1 MNHTAEREHERLR
14 RPFRTRRRRGEE
26 MSDIPEG
33 LRYTEEHEWIRMEDG
48 VAVIGIT
55 DYAQDAL
62 TDIVWIEFLAD
73 EGDSVEDHGTFASV
87 ESVKSVSE
95 IYAPLAGTIVA
106 LNHDLQDAPEAMN
119 EDAYGSWIAKIELTD
134 AGAVDGLLD
143 AAGYAA
149 LIGE

>member
-1 MNHTAEREHERLR
+1 MSNIPDDLKYTA
-14 RPFRTRRRRGEE
+14 
-26 MSDIPEG
+26 
-33 LRYTEEHEWIRMEDG
+33 EHEWIRMDDG

-55 DYAQDAL
+55 DYAQEAL

-73 EGDSVEDHGTFASV
+73 EGDSVEENGSFASV
-87 ESVKSVSE
+87 ESVKSVSD

-119 EDAYGSWIAKIELTD
+119 EDAYGSWIAKIELAD
-134 AGAVDGLLD
+134 VGAVDGLLD

-149 LIGE
+149 IIGE

>member
-1 MNHTAEREHERLR
+1 MSHIPDDLKYTA
-14 RPFRTRRRRGEE
+14 
-26 MSDIPEG
+26 
-33 LRYTEEHEWIRMEDG
+33 EHEWIRMEDG
-48 VAVIGIT
+48 VAIVGIT

-73 EGDSVEDHGTFASV
+73 EGDTVEDNGSFASV
-87 ESVKSVSE
+87 ESVKSVSD

-106 LNHDLQDAPEAMN
+106 LNHDLQDAPEVMN
-119 EDAYGSWIAKIELTD
+119 EDAYGSWIAKIELND

>member
-1 MNHTAEREHERLR
+1 
-14 RPFRTRRRRGEE
+14 
-26 MSDIPEG
+26 MSDIPED

-73 EGDSVEDHGTFASV
+73 EGDSVEDNGSFASV
-87 ESVKSVSE
+87 ESVKSVSD

-119 EDAYGSWIAKIELTD
+119 EDAYGSWIAKIELAD
-134 AGAVDGLLD
+134 ASAVDGLLD

>member
-1 MNHTAEREHERLR
+1 
-14 RPFRTRRRRGEE
+14 
-26 MSDIPEG
+26 MSDIPEN
-33 LRYTEEHEWIRMEDG
+33 LRYTEEHEWIRIEDG

-62 TDIVWIEFLAD
+62 TDIVWIEFLTD
-73 EGDSVEDHGTFASV
+73 EGDSVEDNGSFASV
-87 ESVKSVSE
+87 ESVKSVSD

-119 EDAYGSWIAKIELTD
+119 EDAYGSWIAKMELAD
-134 AGAVDGLLD
+134 ASAVDGLLD

>member
-1 MNHTAEREHERLR
+1 MSNIPDDLKYTA
-14 RPFRTRRRRGEE
+14 
-26 MSDIPEG
+26 
-33 LRYTEEHEWIRMEDG
+33 EHEWIRMEDG
-48 VAVIGIT
+48 IAVVGIT
-55 DYAQDAL
+55 DYAHHAL

-73 EGDSVEDHGTFASV
+73 EGDAVEDNGSFASV
-87 ESVKSVSE
+87 ESVKSVSD

-106 LNHDLQDAPEAMN
+106 LNHDLQDAPEVMN
-119 EDAYGSWIAKIELTD
+119 EDAYGSWIAKIELND

>member
-1 MNHTAEREHERLR
+1 
-14 RPFRTRRRRGEE
+14 
-26 MSDIPEG
+26 MSNIPDD
-33 LRYTEEHEWIRMEDG
+33 LRYTAEHEWIRMEDG

-73 EGDSVEDHGTFASV
+73 EGDAVEDNGSFASV
-87 ESVKSVSE
+87 ESVKSVSD

-106 LNHDLQDAPEAMN
+106 LNHDLQDAPEVMN
-119 EDAYGSWIAKIELTD
+119 EDAYGSWIAKIELND

>member
-1 MNHTAEREHERLR
+1 MSNIPDDLKYTA
-14 RPFRTRRRRGEE
+14 
-26 MSDIPEG
+26 
-33 LRYTEEHEWIRMEDG
+33 EHEWIRMEDG
-48 VAVIGIT
+48 VAIVGIT

-73 EGDSVEDHGTFASV
+73 EGDTVEDNGSFASV
-87 ESVKSVSE
+87 ESVKSVSD
-95 IYAPLAGTIVA
+95 IYAPLAGTIIA
-106 LNHDLQDAPEAMN
+106 LNHDLQDAPEVMN
-119 EDAYGSWIAKIELTD
+119 EDAYGSWIAKIELND

>member
-1 MNHTAEREHERLR
+1 
-14 RPFRTRRRRGEE
+14 
-26 MSDIPEG
+26 MSDIPED
-33 LRYTEEHEWIRMEDG
+33 LRYTEEHEWVRMEDG

-73 EGDSVEDHGTFASV
+73 EGDSVEDNGTFASV
-87 ESVKSVSE
+87 ESVKSVSD

-119 EDAYGSWIAKIELTD
+119 EDAYGSWIAKMELADTS
-134 AGAVDGLLD
+134 AVDGLLD

>member
-1 MNHTAEREHERLR
+1 
-14 RPFRTRRRRGEE
+14 
-26 MSDIPEG
+26 MSNIPDD
-33 LRYTEEHEWIRMEDG
+33 LRYTKEHEWIRMEDG
-48 VAVIGIT
+48 VAVVGIT

-73 EGDSVEDHGTFASV
+73 EGDSVEANGSFASV
-87 ESVKSVSE
+87 ESVKSVSD

-119 EDAYGSWIAKIELTD
+119 EDAYASWIAKIELAD

-149 LIGE
+149 LLGE

>member
-1 MNHTAEREHERLR
+1 
-14 RPFRTRRRRGEE
+14 
-26 MSDIPEG
+26 MSDIPES
-33 LRYTEEHEWIRMEDG
+33 LRYTAEHEWIRMEEG
-48 VAVIGIT
+48 VAVVGIT
-55 DYAQDAL
+55 DHAQDAL
-62 TDIVWIEFLAD
+62 TDIVWIEFLSD
-73 EGDSVEDHGTFASV
+73 EGDSAEENEGIASV
-87 ESVKSVSE
+87 ESVKSVSD

-106 LNHDLQDAPEAMN
+106 LNHDLQDAPEAIN

>member
-1 MNHTAEREHERLR
+1 
-14 RPFRTRRRRGEE
+14 
-26 MSDIPEG
+26 MSDIPEN
-33 LRYTEEHEWIRMEDG
+33 LRYTEEHEWIRIEDG

-73 EGDSVEDHGTFASV
+73 EGDSVEDNGTFASV
-87 ESVKSVSE
+87 ESVKSVSD

-119 EDAYGSWIAKIELTD
+119 EDAYGSWIAKMELAD
-134 AGAVDGLLD
+134 ASAVDGLLD

>member
-1 MNHTAEREHERLR
+1 MSNIPDDLKYTA
-14 RPFRTRRRRGEE
+14 
-26 MSDIPEG
+26 
-33 LRYTEEHEWIRMEDG
+33 EHEWIRMDDG

-55 DYAQDAL
+55 DYAQEAL

-73 EGDSVEDHGTFASV
+73 EGDSVEDNGSFASV
-87 ESVKSVSE
+87 ESVKSVSD

-106 LNHDLQDAPEAMN
+106 LNHDLQDAPEVMN
-119 EDAYGSWIAKIELTD
+119 EDAYGSWIAKIELAD

-149 LIGE
+149 IIGE

>member
-1 MNHTAEREHERLR
+1 
-14 RPFRTRRRRGEE
+14 

-73 EGDSVEDHGTFASV
+73 EGDSVENNGTFASV
-87 ESVKSVSE
+87 ESVKSVSD

-119 EDAYGSWIAKIELTD
+119 EDAYGSWIAKMELAD
-134 AGAVDGLLD
+134 ANAVDGLLD

>member
-1 MNHTAEREHERLR
+1 MSNIPDDLKYTA
-14 RPFRTRRRRGEE
+14 
-26 MSDIPEG
+26 
-33 LRYTEEHEWIRMEDG
+33 EHEWIRMEDG
-48 VAVIGIT
+48 VAVVGIT

-73 EGDSVEDHGTFASV
+73 EGDAVEDNGSFASV
-87 ESVKSVSE
+87 ESVKSVSD

-106 LNHDLQDAPEAMN
+106 LNHDLQDAPEVMN
-119 EDAYGSWIAKIELTD
+119 EDAYGSWIAKIELDD
-134 AGAVDGLLD
+134 AGAVDRLLD

>member
-1 MNHTAEREHERLR
+1 MSNIPDDLKYTA
-14 RPFRTRRRRGEE
+14 
-26 MSDIPEG
+26 
-33 LRYTEEHEWIRMEDG
+33 EHEWIRMEDG
-48 VAVIGIT
+48 VAIVGIT

-73 EGDSVEDHGTFASV
+73 EGDAVEDNGSFASV
-87 ESVKSVSE
+87 ESVKSVSD

-106 LNHDLQDAPEAMN
+106 LNHDLQDAPEVIN
-119 EDAYGSWIAKIELTD
+119 EDAYGSWIAKIELDD

>member
-1 MNHTAEREHERLR
+1 MSNIPDDLKYTA
-14 RPFRTRRRRGEE
+14 
-26 MSDIPEG
+26 
-33 LRYTEEHEWIRMEDG
+33 EHEWIRMDDG

-55 DYAQDAL
+55 DYAQEAL

-73 EGDSVEDHGTFASV
+73 EGDSVEDNGSFASV
-87 ESVKSVSE
+87 ESVKSVSD

-119 EDAYGSWIAKIELTD
+119 EDAYGSWIAKIELAD

-149 LIGE
+149 IIGE

>member
-1 MNHTAEREHERLR
+1 V
-14 RPFRTRRRRGEE
+14 
-26 MSDIPEG
+26 SDIPED
-33 LRYTEEHEWIRMEDG
+33 LRYTAEHEWIRMEEG
-48 VAVIGIT
+48 VAVVGIT
-55 DYAQDAL
+55 DHAQDAL
-62 TDIVWIEFLAD
+62 TDIVWIEFLSD
-73 EGDSVEDHGTFASV
+73 EGDSAEENEGIASV
-87 ESVKSVSE
+87 ESVKSVSD

-106 LNHDLQDAPEAMN
+106 LNHDLQDAPEAIN

>member
-1 MNHTAEREHERLR
+1 
-14 RPFRTRRRRGEE
+14 

-73 EGDSVEDHGTFASV
+73 EGDSVENNGTFASV
-87 ESVKSVSE
+87 ESVKSVSD

-119 EDAYGSWIAKIELTD
+119 EDAYGSWIAKIELAD

>member
-1 MNHTAEREHERLR
+1 
-14 RPFRTRRRRGEE
+14 
-26 MSDIPEG
+26 MSDIPED

-73 EGDSVEDHGTFASV
+73 EGDSVEDNGTFASV
-87 ESVKSVSE
+87 ESVKSVSD

-119 EDAYGSWIAKIELTD
+119 EDAYGSWIAKMELAD
-134 AGAVDGLLD
+134 ASAVDGLLD

>member
-1 MNHTAEREHERLR
+1 
-14 RPFRTRRRRGEE
+14 
-26 MSDIPEG
+26 MSDIPDS

-73 EGDSVEDHGTFASV
+73 EGDSVEDNGTFASV
-87 ESVKSVSE
+87 ESVKSVSD

-119 EDAYGSWIAKIELTD
+119 EDAYGSWIAKIELAD

>member
-1 MNHTAEREHERLR
+1 
-14 RPFRTRRRRGEE
+14 

-33 LRYTEEHEWIRMEDG
+33 LRYTAEHEWIRIEDG

-73 EGDSVEDHGTFASV
+73 EGDSVEDNGTFASV
-87 ESVKSVSE
+87 ESVKSVSD

-106 LNHDLQDAPEAMN
+106 LNHNLQDAPEAMN
-119 EDAYGSWIAKIELTD
+119 EDAYGSWIAKMELAD
-134 AGAVDGLLD
+134 ASAVDGLLD

>member
-1 MNHTAEREHERLR
+1 
-14 RPFRTRRRRGEE
+14 
-26 MSDIPEG
+26 MSDIPG
-33 LRYTEEHEWIRMEDG
+33 DLRYTEEHEWVRMEDG

-62 TDIVWIEFLAD
+62 TDIVWIEFLTD
-73 EGDSVEDHGTFASV
+73 EGDSVDANGTFASV
-87 ESVKSVSE
+87 ESVKSVSD

-119 EDAYGSWIAKIELTD
+119 EDAYGSWIAKMELAD
-134 AGAVDGLLD
+134 ASAVDGLLD

>member
-1 MNHTAEREHERLR
+1 MSNIPDDLKYTA
-14 RPFRTRRRRGEE
+14 
-26 MSDIPEG
+26 
-33 LRYTEEHEWIRMEDG
+33 EHEWIRMEDG
-48 VAVIGIT
+48 VAIVGIT

-73 EGDSVEDHGTFASV
+73 EGDTVEDNGSFASV
-87 ESVKSVSE
+87 ESVKSVSD

-106 LNHDLQDAPEAMN
+106 LNYDLQDAPEVMN
-119 EDAYGSWIAKIELTD
+119 EDAYGSWIAKIELDD
-134 AGAVDGLLD
+134 AGAVDRLLD

>member
-1 MNHTAEREHERLR
+1 
-14 RPFRTRRRRGEE
+14 

-33 LRYTEEHEWIRMEDG
+33 LRYTAEHEWVRIEDG

-73 EGDSVEDHGTFASV
+73 EGDSVEDNGTFASV
-87 ESVKSVSE
+87 ESVKSVSD

-119 EDAYGSWIAKIELTD
+119 EDAYGSWIAKMELAD
-134 AGAVDGLLD
+134 ASAVDGLLD